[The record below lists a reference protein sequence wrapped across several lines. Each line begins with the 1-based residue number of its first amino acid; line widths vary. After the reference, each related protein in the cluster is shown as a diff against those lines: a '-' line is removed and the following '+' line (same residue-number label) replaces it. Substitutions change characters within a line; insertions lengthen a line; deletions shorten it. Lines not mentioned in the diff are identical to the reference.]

1 MDLIIRKANIDDMER
16 VHELILELA
25 IFEREPD
32 AVEVSVNDLKT
43 AGFKSQK
50 QMTCFVAE
58 VGGKVEGIAL
68 VYDRFSTWK
77 GRVVHLEDLI
87 VNINMRGKGLGTK
100 LLDAVVLYAKEEG
113 VKRVSWEVLD
123 WNEPAIAFYESKG
136 ANVMRDWH
144 VVQLNEQGIESYISN
159 L

>member
-32 AVEVSVNDLKT
+32 AVEVSVEDLKT
-43 AGFKSQK
+43 AGFESPK

-77 GRVVHLEDLI
+77 GLKARNTLI
-87 VNINMRGKGLGTK
+87 FSSLT
-100 LLDAVVLYAKEEG
+100 
-113 VKRVSWEVLD
+113 
-123 WNEPAIAFYESKG
+123 
-136 ANVMRDWH
+136 
-144 VVQLNEQGIESYISN
+144 
-159 L
+159 